1 MATTVMRPGARPVAT
16 MGRQGWIITA
26 AVAVVA
32 LAAGLVIGG
41 RRAGPGSVAPTDV
54 VHATLTLGD
63 SVAIPTISNIRLAIS
78 PSGHRVVFIGPDRAD
93 ATLWMRDLDQP
104 MAHPLPDTKGAFG
117 PFFSPDGES
126 IGFFTAASG
135 HTVLRLIPT
144 TGGAGRTIVE
154 DSVASYG
161 GGAWGDDGNIYFTNS
176 ARGLSRVPAA
186 GGVVTRISQVDSAH
200 SSIREH
206 DFPDVLP
213 GSRHAL
219 VMLYKGSEG
228 NHIGLIDLA
237 TGAVTD
243 LAPGSYARY
252 VAPGFLAI
260 GTGDGRLL
268 AVRFDPH
275 ERKLLGSPVPV
286 LQDVQGESSN
296 ATVQFAVSGTGT
308 IIYQRGAGGQ
318 TELVWV
324 DRSGRQTPVDTALKG
339 VFQSVALSPD
349 GTRIAVDRAES
360 GETQIWV
367 KQLATGTFS
376 RLSFD
381 VTGAD
386 RPVWTPD
393 GRRVAFPAT
402 RNNRRTAW
410 IRRADASDS
419 MQAAVPGNTRLDEIL
434 FDPLGRYTLLRTEG
448 AALGSRRLL
457 ILRNGVDT
465 LPRVLL
471 ASKSDNFAM
480 ALSPDGQWLAY
491 VSNESGA
498 SEVYV
503 RPFPSVDSARFAISV
518 GGGTEPL
525 WRRDGKELFFRNVR
539 GGVFAVPVTTGRHF
553 DHGTPQPLF
562 TRTGMVQQDFFR
574 SYDVHPD
581 GKRFLM
587 LHTGGRD
594 ASDLDVIFNWRIE
607 LEKLTGATP

>member
-1 MATTVMRPGARPVAT
+1 
-16 MGRQGWIITA
+16 
-26 AVAVVA
+26 
-32 LAAGLVIGG
+32 
-41 RRAGPGSVAPTDV
+41 
-54 VHATLTLGD
+54 
-63 SVAIPTISNIRLAIS
+63 
-78 PSGHRVVFIGPDRAD
+78 
-93 ATLWMRDLDQP
+93 
-104 MAHPLPDTKGAFG
+104 
-117 PFFSPDGES
+117 
-126 IGFFTAASG
+126 
-135 HTVLRLIPT
+135 
-144 TGGAGRTIVE
+144 
-154 DSVASYG
+154 
-161 GGAWGDDGNIYFTNS
+161 
-176 ARGLSRVPAA
+176 
-186 GGVVTRISQVDSAH
+186 
-200 SSIREH
+200 
-206 DFPDVLP
+206 
-213 GSRHAL
+213 
-219 VMLYKGSEG
+219 
-228 NHIGLIDLA
+228 
-237 TGAVTD
+237 
-243 LAPGSYARY
+243 
-252 VAPGFLAI
+252 
-260 GTGDGRLL
+260 
-268 AVRFDPH
+268 
-275 ERKLLGSPVPV
+275 V

-503 RPFPSVDSARFAISV
+503 RTFPSVDSARFAISV

-562 TRTGMVQQDFFR
+562 TRTGMVQQEFFR

-594 ASDLDVIFNWRIE
+594 ASDLDVIFNWRTE